1 MAVKA
6 KKYNRTMEDLGNIV
20 GLEHVNVVVPDQQLA
35 IAFYITGLGLTR
47 DPYMMAGTG
56 NMWANVGQS
65 QFHLPTRGTQV
76 LRGVI
81 GLVMPDIDKLA
92 SRLKSV
98 REELAGTKFKF
109 SVRKKA
115 GYVDVTCPW
124 GNRFRCHAADADT
137 APIQLGM
144 SYVQFDVPKGTA
156 DGIARFYTEIMEASA
171 TVGRWENAKA
181 ARVGAGHKQELI
193 FRESSSKPPEFDG
206 HHLQIYIANFSG
218 PYHKLLERGLI
229 AQENNQHQYRFI
241 DIFDPDTGKLL
252 YKLDHEVRAM
262 THPMYGRIKVNRNP
276 DQTNAHFA
284 QGHESEPWLASATG
298 S

>member
-1 MAVKA
+1 MAGKK
-6 KKYNRTMEDLGNIV
+6 KKYDRTAEDLGNIV
-20 GLEHVNVVVPDQQLA
+20 GLEHVNVLVPDQQLA

-47 DPYMMAGTG
+47 DPFMMAGTG
-56 NMWANVGQS
+56 NMWANIGQS

-81 GLVMPDIDKLA
+81 GLVMPDLDKLTK
-92 SRLKSV
+92 RLKAV
-98 REELAGTKFKF
+98 RGELEGTKFKF
-109 SVRKKA
+109 SHRRKA

-124 GNRFRCHAADADT
+124 GNRFRCHSGGSGT

-144 SYVQFDVPKGTA
+144 SYVQFDVPEGA
-156 DGIARFYTEIMEASA
+156 AVGIKRFYTDIMEANS
-171 TVGRWENAKA
+171 TLGRWRDAKA
-181 ARVGAGHKQELI
+181 ARIGVGHKQELI
-193 FRESSSKPPEFDG
+193 FRESSSEPPKFDG

-218 PYHKLLERGLI
+218 PYKRLLERGLI

-241 DIFDPDTGKLL
+241 DIFDPEDGKIL
-252 YKLDHEVRAM
+252 YKLDHEVRSM

-276 DQTNAHFA
+276 DQTNAAFA
-284 QGHESEPWLASATG
+284 QGHELEPWLRSATG